1 MKFLV
6 SKSLRANPNFVLLL
20 GFYSFLLLFY
30 FTGDLFY
37 FAHFFGESPHAVL
50 LTLKGNEEE
59 FLEPLS
65 LLSLLEHFH
74 ISLFLGIMALFTSM
88 AIVLRLNLRRRH
100 KKIIILL
107 SMTSLLVESLALLA
121 TYFISQVFVYI
132 FFYGTIIWHLVG
144 VYALLLT
151 LIELFWNTHDS

>member
-37 FAHFFGESPHAVL
+37 FTYFFGESPDAVIS
-50 LTLKGNEEE
+50 TLKGNEEE

-74 ISLFLGIMALFTSM
+74 ISLFLAIMALFTSM
-88 AIVLRLNLRRRH
+88 AIVLRLNLKRTH
-100 KKIIILL
+100 KKIIIIL
-107 SMTSLLVESLALLA
+107 SMSSLLLGSLALLA
-121 TYFISQVFVYI
+121 TYFLAQFFVYI

-151 LIELFWNTHDS
+151 LIELFLNQHDS